1 MKIRPWLVGTGVFAG
16 ILSLH
21 IFFGSTHIF
30 DPARVSGWID
40 HVGSSFDVA
49 VVRATETT
57 PLGTRAPASV
67 TSDVKHVPGL

>member
-1 MKIRPWLVGTGVFAG
+1 MRPWLIGTAIFTG

-21 IFFGSTHIF
+21 IIFGSTHMV

-40 HVGSSFDVA
+40 HVGNSFDVA

-57 PLGTRAPASV
+57 PMGSRGPASI
-67 TSDVKHVPGL
+67 TSDIKHVPGL